1 MNPRAASADTS
12 DEIDVTRRSLL
23 VQATAGIGAAG
34 LGAACW
40 PFIASWQP
48 SETARA
54 VGGPVEVDG
63 STIAPGQMRVVVWR
77 RKPVYIVRRT
87 AAMLALMGNHD
98 AALKDPGSADSQQ
111 PAYADNPLR
120 SRAASLFVAIGVC
133 THLGCIPRARFE
145 AGSPQMGEQ
154 WPGGFLCPCHGSRF
168 DLAGRV
174 FRGSP
179 ASKNLEIPP
188 YAMAGSGRLV
198 VG

>member
-1 MNPRAASADTS
+1 M
-12 DEIDVTRRSLL
+12 DVARRNLL
-23 VQATAGIGAAG
+23 VHATTSVGVAG

-48 SETARA
+48 SEAARA
-54 VGGPVEVDG
+54 LGVPVAVDC

-77 RKPVYIVRRT
+77 RKPIYIVRRT
-87 AAMLALMGNHD
+87 AAMLALMGGHD
-98 AALKDPGSADSQQ
+98 AALKDPDSTDSQQ

-120 SRAASLFVAIGVC
+120 SRAPSLFVAIGVC

-145 AGSPQMGEQ
+145 AGGPRMGEQ
-154 WPGGFLCPCHGSRF
+154 WPGGFLCPCHGSRY

-174 FRGSP
+174 FKGSP
-179 ASKNLEIPP
+179 APTNLEIPP
-188 YAMAGSGRLV
+188 YSMAGPDQLV